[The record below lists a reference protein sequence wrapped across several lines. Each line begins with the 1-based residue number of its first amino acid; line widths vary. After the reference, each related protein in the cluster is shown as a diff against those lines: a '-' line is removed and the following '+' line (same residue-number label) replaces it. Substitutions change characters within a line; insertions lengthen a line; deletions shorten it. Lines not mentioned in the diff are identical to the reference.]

1 MPLPLQM
8 VLHVFHPTQ
17 LFVQVALVALWNS
30 NAFITLN
37 TEPCFR
43 NIRMALGEGSFNVSI
58 RFTSASHPPI
68 QHLETGWTM
77 L

>member
-1 MPLPLQM
+1 MPRPLLM

-17 LFVQVALVALWNS
+17 LFVQEALVLLWKS

-58 RFTSASHPPI
+58 RFTSASHPSL
-68 QHLETGWTM
+68 QHLETRRTM